1 MSKLRVPA
9 AYLPVFCQELSQL
22 VRAGLPIAEGLAML
36 REDETERGMRAFLE
50 ELCKYAD
57 EGMPLSEALRR
68 TGAFPAYMTD
78 MIDLAERTGRLQD
91 VLPALAAYYDR
102 QQRMKSDIR
111 HAVAVPL
118 ALFVVMIAVV
128 LLLMTQVLPVFD
140 RVFAQLGVAM
150 SPLAVSMMHIGSVL
164 SGAWIG
170 IAAVA
175 GVLAVCGVC
184 IACIPG
190 LRTRVSAAARSRFG
204 GRGLFALLASARF
217 ASAMAMGTA
226 SGLAMDEA
234 VALAAGLCG
243 GARRIDEKTAHCR
256 EAIDAGGSAAAAL
269 AESGLFSVRDS
280 RLLMLAERTGSL
292 SETLNQLAS
301 RMEEESVR
309 RIDARISAIEPAIV
323 ILTAALA
330 GVILLSVMLPLMG
343 VMSTIG

>member
-1 MSKLRVPA
+1 
-9 AYLPVFCQELSQL
+9 
-22 VRAGLPIAEGLAML
+22 
-36 REDETERGMRAFLE
+36 
-50 ELCKYAD
+50 
-57 EGMPLSEALRR
+57 
-68 TGAFPAYMTD
+68 MTD

-150 SPLAVSMMHIGSVL
+150 SPLAVSMRHIGSVL